1 MPRIPQPYPHEPC
14 PGVVGSEV
22 VEVTGELLSV
32 ECGCFGEGEGGTPS
46 PVSASAPTPVGDSG
60 CSGTDS
66 FSITSGTFEDFEGC
80 YVDAGVDSS
89 SFFSRTGQFAGGLE
103 AVFPSFLGDD
113 QQDVR
118 VNISEP
124 SRCAP
129 ERLLV
134 PVGLYTEQLA
144 TSLDFQGVLLTL

>member
-1 MPRIPQPYPHEPC
+1 M
-14 PGVVGSEV
+14 
-22 VEVTGELLSV
+22 VTGEAFSV
-32 ECGCFGEGEGGTPS
+32 DCGCVGEGEDGTPS
-46 PVSASAPTPVGDSG
+46 PVSASAPSPLGNSG
-60 CSGTDS
+60 CSGNDS

-80 YVDAGVDSS
+80 YLDAGADSL

-103 AVFPSFLGDD
+103 AVFSSFLGDD

-118 VNISEP
+118 VIISGP

-134 PVGLYTEQLA
+134 PAGLYREQLVV
-144 TSLDFQGVLLTL
+144 SLGFQDVLLIL